1 MRHPSKLGKHVIE
14 EEETEFGSPTAFD
27 FQAST
32 ATDFQTSIIH
42 SQLRVVNNAFVID
55 KLYLMSLNLQKT
67 KKKKKRNSYHATF
80 KQKEKDHVKRKLK
93 EKMHEL
99 QKHILFFDFI
109 ENYYVSKKFQK
120 TV

>member
-42 SQLRVVNNAFVID
+42 S
-55 KLYLMSLNLQKT
+55 
-67 KKKKKRNSYHATF
+67 
-80 KQKEKDHVKRKLK
+80 
-93 EKMHEL
+93 
-99 QKHILFFDFI
+99 
-109 ENYYVSKKFQK
+109 
-120 TV
+120 

>member
-67 KKKKKRNSYHATF
+67 KKKKIPIMLLLN
-80 KQKEKDHVKRKLK
+80 RKKKIMLK
-93 EKMHEL
+93 E
-99 QKHILFFDFI
+99 
-109 ENYYVSKKFQK
+109 N
-120 TV
+120 